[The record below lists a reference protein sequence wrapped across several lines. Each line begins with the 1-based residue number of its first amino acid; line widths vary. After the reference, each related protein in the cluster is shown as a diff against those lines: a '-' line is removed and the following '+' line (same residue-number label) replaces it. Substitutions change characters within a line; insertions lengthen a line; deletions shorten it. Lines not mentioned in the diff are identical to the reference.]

1 MCNYQSNLIFKPY
14 FAQVS
19 HLRTSSGQNHFTARR
34 CTTATKTYLD
44 NRCTATKTYFYNR
57 DFLTTRWCTAT
68 KTYLD
73 SRVFL
78 ATRTCSTIKA
88 FLLAS
93 QELNNQSITFP
104 LKQVEHLSNI
114 KN

>member
-19 HLRTSSGQNHFTARR
+19 HLRTSSGQSHFTGRR
-34 CTTATKTYLD
+34 GT
-44 NRCTATKTYFYNR
+44 
-57 DFLTTRWCTAT
+57 TAT

-88 FLLAS
+88 FLVAF

-104 LKQVEHLSNI
+104 PKQVEHLSNI

>member
-19 HLRTSSGQNHFTARR
+19 HLRTSSGQNHSTRRR
-34 CTTATKTYLD
+34 CT
-44 NRCTATKTYFYNR
+44 TATKTYFYNR

-93 QELNNQSITFP
+93 QELNNQSITCP
-104 LKQVEHLSNI
+104 PKQVEHLSNI
-114 KN
+114 KKLTTTTR

>member
-14 FAQVS
+14 FAQGS
-19 HLRTSSGQNHFTARR
+19 HLRTSSGPNRFTGRR

-44 NRCTATKTYFYNR
+44 NRCTVTKTYFYNR
-57 DFLTTRWCTAT
+57 DFLTTRWCT
-68 KTYLD
+68 
-73 SRVFL
+73 VFL
-78 ATRTCSTIKA
+78 ANRTCSTIKA
-88 FLLAS
+88 FLVAS

-104 LKQVEHLSNI
+104 PKQVEHLSNI